1 MHIVTVVRLV
11 PDLLE
16 EIQVNEQGTDI
27 DREWIGVKLCEFDDH
42 ALEESVLIKEAT
54 GATVTAVGIA
64 VEGMDRVLQ
73 SAVARGADR
82 AVKIDCGEANPDSRA
97 LAKLLCEAL
106 AQLKPDLILAG
117 VQTPEDLFGQLV
129 PFLGA
134 LMGRPHASGV
144 TGAQVEGNA
153 VVIQQEYGAG
163 RAARL
168 KLALPAVLGVQSAS
182 QPPRYVSGTKLRQAI
197 QGTKIETLSAAASAG
212 NNGAVKEMRRPS
224 RGQGAEM
231 IDGEAEAVA
240 GKIFDALVA
249 RGLVGGK

>member
-42 ALEESVLIKEAT
+42 ALEEAVLIKEAS
-54 GATVTAVGIA
+54 GATVTALGLA

-82 AVKIDCGEANPDSRA
+82 TVKIDCGEAVLDSRA
-97 LAKLLCEAL
+97 LAKLLNETL
-106 AQLKPDLILAG
+106 PQLKPDLVLAG
-117 VQTPEDLFGQLV
+117 VQAPDDLFGQLV
-129 PFLGA
+129 PFLGT
-134 LMGRPHASGV
+134 LMGRPHASGI
-144 TGAQVEGNA
+144 TGAQIDGAA
-153 VVIQQEYGAG
+153 VHIQQEYGAG

-168 KLALPAVLGVQSAS
+168 KLTLPAVLGIQSAS

-197 QGTKIETLSAAASAG
+197 QGTKIETLPGTSSSAG
-212 NNGAVKEMRRPS
+212 SGTVKEMRRPA

-231 IDGEAEAVA
+231 IEGEAEDVA
-240 GKIFDALVA
+240 GKIYDALA
-249 RGLVGGK
+249 SRGLLGGK

>member
-42 ALEESVLIKEAT
+42 ALEEAVLIKEAT
-54 GATVTAVGIA
+54 GATVTALGIA
-64 VEGMDRVLQ
+64 VEGIDRVLQ

-82 AVKIDCGEANPDSRA
+82 AVKIECGETNLDSRSF
-97 LAKLLCEAL
+97 AKLLSETL
-106 AQLKPDLILAG
+106 PQLKPDLVLAG

-129 PFLGA
+129 PFLGT

-144 TGAQVEGNA
+144 TGAQAEGNA
-153 VVIQQEYGAG
+153 VKIQQEYGAG

-168 KLALPAVLGVQSAS
+168 TLALPAVLGIQSAS

-197 QGTKIETLSAAASAG
+197 QGTKIETLSATASAG
-212 NNGAVKEMRRPS
+212 GSGTVKEMRRPA

-231 IDGEAEAVA
+231 IEGEAEEVA
-240 GKIFDALVA
+240 GKIYDALVG